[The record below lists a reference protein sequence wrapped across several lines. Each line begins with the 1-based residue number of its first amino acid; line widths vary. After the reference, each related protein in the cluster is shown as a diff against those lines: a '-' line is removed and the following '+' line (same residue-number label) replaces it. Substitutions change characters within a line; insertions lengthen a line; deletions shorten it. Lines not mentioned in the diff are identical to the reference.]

1 MLCCFGIVCVVV
13 HVQCMRGYVIVRM
26 MVCVCCVWRAVCLCY
41 DVRDMIYMQ
50 CVVCGMLVRVRVAVL
65 CRGCDV
71 VCVTRYA
78 DVYCGMCDVLLYALC
93 V

>member
-1 MLCCFGIVCVVV
+1 
-13 HVQCMRGYVIVRM
+13 
-26 MVCVCCVWRAVCLCY
+26 
-41 DVRDMIYMQ
+41 
-50 CVVCGMLVRVRVAVL
+50 MLVRVRVAVL